1 MSRRLITAV
10 TTLVAI
16 VSIALA
22 LPLGIAINNNHK
34 EEFIRNLELNTI
46 STASVMSSQPYIDW
60 SKTAAIAAVETGA
73 RVVVVDS
80 ELNLII
86 DSELS
91 PLNRSFSRPEIVNAL
106 SGTLSSNIR
115 YSITL
120 ATDLRYVAA
129 PITQN
134 YQVVGV
140 VRLSLPENTVNATVF
155 RSQLG
160 LLVFVLLIIGVA
172 ASISL
177 IIARSVSK
185 PVDNLTKIIGQLES
199 DLSIRADENSG
210 PDEVKQA
217 AKTLNQTTSRLEDL
231 LKRTE
236 RVAEEASHHL
246 RSPLTSIRLRL
257 ETIVDIS
264 ADAEIKSHA
273 EAALNETDRLANRI
287 SQVLALTKADSSSN
301 RFVTEP
307 LSELVRNQVQLLA
320 PRWEEKNLDIKLDL
334 QDCDV
339 YVPIGVSS
347 QIVNELISNAIN
359 YAHSKIEISLK
370 AVNEMAE
377 LTISDDGIGLPDK
390 ETANQIFDRFYRAKN
405 AVPGGSGLGLA
416 LVKESAIS
424 AGGNAWVNQD
434 TNRTG
439 LSLTVTLP
447 LSQQ

>member
-231 LKRTE
+231 LKRTQ

-273 EAALNETDRLANRI
+273 EAALSETDRLAIRI

>member
-34 EEFIRNLELNTI
+34 EEFIRNLELNTV

-60 SKTAAIAAVETGA
+60 AKTAAIAAVETGA

-273 EAALNETDRLANRI
+273 EAALSETDRLANRI

-424 AGGNAWVNQD
+424 AGGNAWVNQE
-434 TNRTG
+434 TNKTG
-439 LSLTVTLP
+439 FSLTVTLP